1 MLKELKSS
9 FSMLYI
15 CTTIKIAQGIIKK
28 NMVEILYIGSIFFS
42 LITASFKINNRL
54 LFNLLDIFN

>member
-1 MLKELKSS
+1 
-9 FSMLYI
+9 MLYI

-42 LITASFKINNRL
+42 LITVSFKNNRL